1 MPKENTNSWG
11 FKGLL
16 RCLGPLT
23 LPVQR
28 NRNTWGKL
36 SAYWGKNR
44 QTQEWSTHI
53 FTHYPS
59 LCVWP
64 VRGTSGKSAPAKL
77 SLMML
82 RPFVN
87 CQSGHL
93 PSIINAVDFNTAL
106 GTNISAFLHIS
117 LWFHEEKTEKTTV
130 SRRRSLCSGEVS
142 VSVRYK
148 DCSSA

>member
-1 MPKENTNSWG
+1 MRFQRAMG
-11 FKGLL
+11 
-16 RCLGPLT
+16 CLGPLT
-23 LPVQR
+23 LPVHR

-36 SAYWGKNR
+36 SAYWGKKR

-53 FTHYPS
+53 STHYPS
-59 LCVWP
+59 LCLWP
-64 VRGTSGKSAPAKL
+64 VRGTRRKSAPAKL

-106 GTNISAFLHIS
+106 GLNISAFLHIS
-117 LWFHEEKTEKTTV
+117 LWFHEEKNKKTTV
-130 SRRRSLCSGEVS
+130 SRRRSLWSGEVF
-142 VSVRYK
+142 VSVRHK
-148 DCSSA
+148 DGSST